1 MTTLY
6 QRWQRQAIEK
16 SLKNR
21 RVLLL
26 NGARQCGKTTLAKQL
41 VAKDTIY
48 RTLDDPAVCTLAE
61 NDPHG
66 FVQHPENRMLMIDE
80 IQRAPQLLSAIK
92 LVVDEDTRPGQY
104 LLTGSANI
112 QSLPS
117 VQESLAGRITKIRLR
132 PLTQGEIVGAKP
144 TFVDRVFEGISES
157 TYTPHVDRK
166 TMLSLA
172 LRGGFPEAVKLPQ
185 DDREQWHL
193 DYINA
198 LLERDLRDIAKITQ
212 QHDMQELV
220 HTLAAWSG
228 KFMDISAIGAGLSIR
243 RPTIESYINA
253 LEALYIVE
261 RVYPWIRTDY
271 ERVGKQS
278 KIYMTDSG
286 TMSAILRYRF
296 DQIELDADRSG
307 KLIET
312 FIFNEL
318 SALMDL
324 SGGKYRLFHYRD
336 REKREIDFLIE
347 REDKALLGIEIKAGS
362 AIGEADFKHLKW
374 FRDNIAKNTPFIGV
388 VLYTGSES
396 GSMGKQLHAM
406 PMSALWQT

>member
-1 MTTLY
+1 
-6 QRWQRQAIEK
+6 
-16 SLKNR
+16 
-21 RVLLL
+21 
-26 NGARQCGKTTLAKQL
+26 
-41 VAKDTIY
+41 
-48 RTLDDPAVCTLAE
+48 
-61 NDPHG
+61 
-66 FVQHPENRMLMIDE
+66 
-80 IQRAPQLLSAIK
+80 
-92 LVVDEDTRPGQY
+92 
-104 LLTGSANI
+104 
-112 QSLPS
+112 
-117 VQESLAGRITKIRLR
+117 
-132 PLTQGEIVGAKP
+132 
-144 TFVDRVFEGISES
+144 
-157 TYTPHVDRK
+157 
-166 TMLSLA
+166 
-172 LRGGFPEAVKLPQ
+172 
-185 DDREQWHL
+185 
-193 DYINA
+193 
-198 LLERDLRDIAKITQ
+198 
-212 QHDMQELV
+212 MQELV

-228 KFMDISAIGAGLSIR
+228 KFMDISAIGTGLSIR

-347 REDKALLGIEIKAGS
+347 RDDKALLGIEIKAGS

-374 FRDNIAKNTPFIGV
+374 FRDNIARDVPFIGV
-388 VLYTGSES
+388 VLYTGLEA